1 MALFVAAEYARGQ
14 APNHTLLGLYLMVT
28 LEVLPS
34 IPQLADVLCTF
45 SMNASLVGGSE
56 QSFTDDAPLFPV
68 LECHIFTLHSVIEV
82 HSCVLFAPLGML

>member
-14 APNHTLLGLYLMVT
+14 APNHTLLGPYLVVT

-34 IPQLADVLCTF
+34 IPQL
-45 SMNASLVGGSE
+45 ASLVGGSE

-68 LECHIFTLHSVIEV
+68 LEFHIFSLHSVIEV
-82 HSCVLFAPLGML
+82 HDCVILPYAAHMKFVA